1 MGDTI
6 NVLIAGDNL
15 WLLHSTR
22 SLIQD
27 AAFIERVATCSI
39 QQARVVAARSRPD
52 VILVL
57 NGAMFVAH
65 HDALTRLRHEQPEA
79 RIIITTV
86 IEESLYEAHPFA
98 ANFDALIEEARL
110 SHALIPTI
118 HRLVSS
124 VSED

>member
-15 WLLHSTR
+15 WLLHSTQ
-22 SLIQD
+22 SLVQD
-27 AAFIERVATCSI
+27 AAFIGQVATCSI
-39 QQARVVAARSRPD
+39 QQARVAAERSRPD
-52 VILVL
+52 LIIVL

-65 HDALTRLRHEQPEA
+65 HDVLTRLRAERPEA

-86 IEESLYEAHPFA
+86 IEESLYAGHPFA
-98 ANFDALIEEARL
+98 VNFDALIEETRL

-118 HRLVSS
+118 RRLTSHIPAV
-124 VSED
+124 

>member
-65 HDALTRLRHEQPEA
+65 
-79 RIIITTV
+79 
-86 IEESLYEAHPFA
+86 
-98 ANFDALIEEARL
+98 
-110 SHALIPTI
+110 
-118 HRLVSS
+118 
-124 VSED
+124 